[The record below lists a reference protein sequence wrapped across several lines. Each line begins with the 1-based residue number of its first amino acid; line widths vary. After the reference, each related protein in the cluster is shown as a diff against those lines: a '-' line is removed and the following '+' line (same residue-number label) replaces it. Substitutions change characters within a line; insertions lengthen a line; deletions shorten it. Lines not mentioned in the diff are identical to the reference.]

1 MVTDRIKMESF
12 SSVRSALW
20 WHVGTSLLTGLF
32 GTLLIVVVVTGV
44 LPLGQVVVYLPWILG
59 FNAAVCGYTLLD
71 RSPAAF
77 RYKKAA
83 GAGVGFMVGLLT
95 CTLLDVLTLQLTGLG
110 LMGWSEMAVPI
121 SMAVLFGYLGAWL
134 AVAQSRIKENA
145 K

>member
-12 SSVRSALW
+12 SSVRSALC

-44 LPLGQVVVYLPWILG
+44 LPLGQVAVYLPWIIG

-83 GAGVGFMVGLLT
+83 GAGIGFMVGVLT
-95 CTLLDVLTLQLTGLG
+95 CALLEFLALQWTGIG
-110 LMGWSEMAVPI
+110 LMDWSEMAVPI
-121 SMAVLFGYLGAWL
+121 SMAALFGWFGAWL